1 MDHFYAVVMAGGSG
15 TRFWPLSRKHKPKQT
30 LPILGAATMVR
41 QTVERLFPLFEQRQ
55 VFVVTA
61 REHADVVRR
70 DLDIVPQEN
79 IIDEPMGRDTAAAI
93 GLAATFLH
101 WRDPEAVF
109 AVLPADHFIDD
120 PIRFQNALA
129 RGREASRTGGL
140 VTFGIKPRYPATC
153 YGYLQRGERAGDV
166 FRVRKFCEKPK
177 VELARDFIK
186 SGEYYWNG
194 GIFVWQAESIL
205 AEIRRCLPELSASLE
220 EIRKA
225 LGTSRL
231 PSVLSREYGN
241 LKRVSIDYG
250 VMEKASQVFMVE
262 TDFEWD
268 DVGSWS
274 AAADR
279 RAKDAGGNA
288 VDGKVLAVDTK
299 DSLVLSSDPEHLV
312 GVLGLEG
319 FVVVHTPDATL
330 VCPKNR
336 SEELKKLV
344 EQIQAKGLEKHL

>member
-1 MDHFYAVVMAGGSG
+1 VEHFYAVVMAGGSG
-15 TRFWPLSRKHKPKQT
+15 TRFWPLSRKHRPKQT
-30 LPILGAATMVR
+30 LPILGPSTMVR
-41 QTVERLFPLFEQRQ
+41 QTVERLFPLFDARQ

-61 REHADVVRR
+61 HQHTDLVRR
-70 DLDIVPQEN
+70 DLDLVPQEN

-101 WRDPEAVF
+101 WRDPEAAF

-120 PIRFQNALA
+120 PLRFQKALEK
-129 RGREASRTGGL
+129 GREAARSGAL
-140 VTFGIKPRYPATC
+140 VTFGIKPRHAATC
-153 YGYLQRGERAGDV
+153 YGYLQRGDRVGEA

-177 VELARDFIK
+177 ADAAAEFVR
-186 SGEYYWNG
+186 SGEHYWNG
-194 GIFVWQAESIL
+194 GIFVWEAGAIL
-205 AEIRRCLPELSASLE
+205 AEINRHLPELAASLRQIE
-220 EIRKA
+220 AA

-231 PSVLSREYGN
+231 PAVLSHEYGK
-241 LKRVSIDYG
+241 LPKVSIDYG
-250 VMEKASQVFMVE
+250 VMEKAGQVLMIE
-262 TDFEWD
+262 PDFEWD

-279 RAKDAGGNA
+279 RARDEAGNSVG
-288 VDGKVLAVDTK
+288 GKVLAVESK
-299 DSLVLSSDPEHLV
+299 DSLVLSSDPDHLI

-319 FVVVHTPDATL
+319 YVVVHTPDATL